1 MIRKTQIERSK
12 ETQWRKGLTKE
23 FFKERQK
30 KGTHLIKYNNKKQ
43 MTNKPQKERT
53 LQTRK
58 SKDLPFIPFFYVKF
72 G

>member
-43 MTNKPQKERT
+43 MTNKP
-53 LQTRK
+53 
-58 SKDLPFIPFFYVKF
+58 
-72 G
+72 